1 MKDHPILRIIWHSIN
16 VLILLSICLLVYA
29 AAWEFSTRSYLR
41 GFSDA
46 IVPAGDDSENKV
58 QAILAW
64 MDHGAPRRNVQD
76 TDSLDGRN
84 PEDTLNYRQFLEV
97 CGTATNAFVN
107 LAETSGL
114 HARRLLLLDDKRS
127 SKHVVVE
134 VFMDDRWAVVDPA
147 YRKIFRLPNGE
158 MVTRSELANPAIF
171 RQVTQSIPDY
181 PQSYTY
187 ERTSHIRLRRIP
199 LLGKY
204 LRPALN
210 AVWPAWEE
218 KINWTLL
225 VERDSFA
232 MLVVSGFFL
241 CIGLASRVFLGFYC
255 FHRFGIVRLRLRDQ
269 VVRVGQVLAG
279 SIHH

>member
-1 MKDHPILRIIWHSIN
+1 MKDHPVLRAIWHSIN
-16 VLILLSICLLVYA
+16 VVIVISICLLVYSA
-29 AAWEFSTRSYLR
+29 VWEFSTRSYLR

-46 IVPAGDDSENKV
+46 IVPAGDDSEHKV
-58 QAILAW
+58 QAILEW
-64 MDHGAPRRNVQD
+64 MDHGAPRRSVQD
-76 TDSLDGRN
+76 TESLDGRN

-114 HARRLLLLDDKRS
+114 HARRLLLLDERRS

-147 YRKIFRLPNGE
+147 YRTIFRLSNGE
-158 MVTRSELANPAIF
+158 MVTRKDLTDPAIF
-171 RQVTQSIPDY
+171 RQVTQAIADY

-187 ERTSHIRLRRIP
+187 ERTAHVRLSRIP
-199 LLGKY
+199 LVGKY
-204 LRPALN
+204 LRPSLN
-210 AVWPAWEE
+210 AIWPSWEE

-232 MLVVSGFFL
+232 MLVVSGLFL
-241 CIGLASRVFLGFYC
+241 FAALAARVLLGFYC

-279 SIHH
+279 GIQQ